1 MLDKKVVDT
10 LKSIVGDENVLTDA
24 GDLLTYSYDGT
35 PDQPQVLPEVVVMPE
50 SEEEIAYPEIPVPI
64 ADRKRRRAPH
74 LHPWLRHQPFRWHH
88 STAQG
93 HRARYHP
100 HEQDR

>member
-35 PDQPQVLPEVVVMPE
+35 PDQPQVLPEVVVM
-50 SEEEIAYPEIPVPI
+50 
-64 ADRKRRRAPH
+64 RRR
-74 LHPWLRHQPFRWHH
+74 
-88 STAQG
+88 
-93 HRARYHP
+93 
-100 HEQDR
+100 DRSDR

>member
-64 ADRKRRRAPH
+64 ADKSLSINRDAGAVIRELLALKSSQA
-74 LHPWLRHQPFRWHH
+74 
-88 STAQG
+88 
-93 HRARYHP
+93 
-100 HEQDR
+100 

>member
-35 PDQPQVLPEVVVMPE
+35 PDQPQVLPEVVVMP
-50 SEEEIAYPEIPVPI
+50 
-64 ADRKRRRAPH
+64 RKRRRAPH